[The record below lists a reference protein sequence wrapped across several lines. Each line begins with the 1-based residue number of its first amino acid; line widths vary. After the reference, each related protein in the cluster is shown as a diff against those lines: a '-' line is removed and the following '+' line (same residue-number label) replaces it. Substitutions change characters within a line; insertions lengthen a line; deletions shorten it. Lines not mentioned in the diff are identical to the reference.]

1 MNPIAQQAL
10 ERALNRSAE
19 SPRRTAGNCRRFWTT
34 AETTRLTAMYPD
46 TPMSELVALLGR
58 PKAAIYGK
66 AKELGLKR
74 SAEFLASEHS
84 GRLGLTNNPGVA
96 TRFQKGHGAW
106 NKGKPFYAG
115 GRSVETQFNSGQMP
129 HNHVPVGTEV
139 MATDGYLK
147 IKVAEPNAWE
157 WTHRR
162 NWEAVHGPIPQGSL
176 LVFKNGDHTNC
187 QVENLELITRGELMR
202 RNTIH
207 RYPPELK
214 TTIRQL
220 GKLKRAIEAAHEQ

>member
-10 ERALNRSAE
+10 ERARTSAADAKQGRSTT
-19 SPRRTAGNCRRFWTT
+19 RRRFWTT
-34 AETTRLTAMYPD
+34 AEVSRLVALYPD
-46 TPMSELVALLGR
+46 TPMIQLQEMLGR
-58 PKAAIYGK
+58 PKSAIYGK

-84 GRLGLTNNPGVA
+84 GRLCRSNNPGVA
-96 TRFQKGHGAW
+96 TRFQKGHGTW
-106 NKGKPFYAG
+106 NKGKPFAAG
-115 GRSVETQFNSGQMP
+115 GRSAETQFATGRLP
-129 HNHVPVGTEV
+129 HNHVPIGTEV

-162 NWEAVHGPIPQGSL
+162 NWEAAHGPIATGFL
-176 LVFKNGDHTNC
+176 LIFRDGDHNNC
-187 QVENLELITRGELMR
+187 NVENLELITRGELMR

-207 RYPPELK
+207 RYPEELK

-220 GKLKRAIEAAHEQ
+220 GKLKRAIEAAHE

>member
-1 MNPIAQQAL
+1 MNSIAKKAL
-10 ERALNRSAE
+10 EGARACVADPNKVRSTT
-19 SPRRTAGNCRRFWTT
+19 RRRFWTT
-34 AETTRLTAMYPD
+34 AEVSRLAVMYPD
-46 TPMSELVALLGR
+46 TPMTQLQEALGR
-58 PKAAIYGK
+58 PKSAIYGK

-84 GRLGLTNNPGVA
+84 GRLRSSNNPGVA
-96 TRFQKGHGAW
+96 TRFQKGHGTW
-106 NKGKPFYAG
+106 NKGKPFAAG
-115 GRSVETQFNSGQMP
+115 GRSAETQFASGRQP
-129 HNHVPVGTEV
+129 HNHVPLGTEV

-162 NWEAVHGPIPQGSL
+162 NWVAIHGPIPMGLL
-176 LVFKNGDHTNC
+176 LVFKDGDHNNC
-187 QVENLELITRGELMR
+187 NVENLELITRGELMR

-207 RYPPELK
+207 RYPEELK

-220 GKLKRAIEAAHEQ
+220 GKLKRAIEARP

>member
-10 ERALNRSAE
+10 KRARQ
-19 SPRRTAGNCRRFWTT
+19 RTVDTSLVSGAVRRRFWTT
-34 AETTRLTAMYPD
+34 AEEARLALLYPA
-46 TPMSELVALLGR
+46 TPMVELVELLNR
-58 PKAAIYGK
+58 PKSAIYGK

-84 GRLGLTNNPGVA
+84 GRLQRDNNPGVA
-96 TRFQKGHGAW
+96 TRFQKGHGSW
-106 NKGKPFYAG
+106 NKGKSFIAG
-115 GRSVETQFNSGQMP
+115 GRSMETQFTRGHLP

-147 IKVAEPNAWE
+147 VKVAEPNAWE

-162 NWEAVHGPIPQGSL
+162 SWEAAHGPIPKGFL
-176 LVFKNGDHTNC
+176 LVFKDGDHTNC
-187 QVENLELITRGELMR
+187 NIGNLELITRSELMR

-207 RYPPELK
+207 RYPEELK

-220 GKLKRAIEAAHEQ
+220 GKLKRAIEAADE

>member
-10 ERALNRSAE
+10 KRARAG
-19 SPRRTAGNCRRFWTT
+19 TAGTKQSCSSTRRRFWTT
-34 AETTRLTAMYPD
+34 AEVSRLTALYAD
-46 TPMSELVALLGR
+46 TPMTELQETFAR
-58 PKAAIYGK
+58 PKSAIYGK

-84 GRLGLTNNPGVA
+84 GRLRQGHESGVA
-96 TRFQKGHGAW
+96 TRFQKGHGSW
-106 NKGKPFYAG
+106 NKGKPFAAG
-115 GRSVETQFNSGQMP
+115 GRSTATQFAAGRLP
-129 HNHVPVGTEV
+129 HNHVPIGTEV

-162 NWEAVHGPIPQGSL
+162 NWESARGPIPAGLL

-187 QVENLELITRGELMR
+187 SVENLELITRSELMR

-207 RYPPELK
+207 RYPEELK
-214 TTIRQL
+214 NTIRQL
-220 GKLKRAIEAAHEQ
+220 GKLKRAIEAAHE

>member
-1 MNPIAQQAL
+1 MSPTAEQAL
-10 ERALNRSAE
+10 QRA
-19 SPRRTAGNCRRFWTT
+19 RTRAVDASTQKATTNRRFWTT
-34 AETTRLTAMYPD
+34 AEETLLRSLYPN
-46 TPMSELVALLGR
+46 TPMPELMVQIGR

-74 SAEFLASEHS
+74 SEAFLASEHS
-84 GRLGLTNNPGVA
+84 GRLRHDGNPGEA
-96 TRFQKGHGAW
+96 TRFKKGHGTW
-106 NKGKPFYAG
+106 NKGKPFSAG
-115 GRSVETQFNSGQMP
+115 GRSAETQFSGGHVP

-147 IKVAEPNAWE
+147 IKVAEPNTWE

-162 NWEAVHGPIPQGSL
+162 NWQAVHGPIPAGHL
-176 LVFKNGDHTNC
+176 LVFRNRDHTNC
-187 QVENLELITRGELMR
+187 NVDNLELITRGELMR

-207 RYPPELK
+207 RYPEELK

-220 GKLKRAIEAAHEQ
+220 SRLKRAIEAAHE

>member
-10 ERALNRSAE
+10 ARARAGTASATQVD
-19 SPRRTAGNCRRFWTT
+19 STTRRRFWTT
-34 AETTRLTAMYPD
+34 AEVSRLESLYAD
-46 TPMSELVALLGR
+46 TPMTQLQATFGR
-58 PKAAIYGK
+58 PKSAIYGK

-84 GRLGLTNNPGVA
+84 GRLRQGHESGVA
-96 TRFQKGHGAW
+96 TRFQKGNATW
-106 NKGKPFYAG
+106 NKGKPFAAG
-115 GRSVETQFNSGQMP
+115 GRSTETQFASGRLP
-129 HNHVPVGTEV
+129 HNHVPIGTEV

-147 IKVAEPNAWE
+147 VKVAEPNAWE

-162 NWEAVHGPIPQGSL
+162 NWEAVHGPIPAGLL
-176 LVFKNGDHTNC
+176 LVFKNGDHNNC
-187 QVENLELITRGELMR
+187 TVDNLELITRGELMR

-207 RYPPELK
+207 RYPEDLK

-220 GKLKRAIEAAHEQ
+220 GKLKRAIEAAHE

>member
-1 MNPIAQQAL
+1 VNTIAQEAL
-10 ERALNRSAE
+10 ERARARSE
-19 SPRRTAGNCRRFWTT
+19 DTSRIQPTKRRRFWTT
-34 AETTRLTAMYPD
+34 SEEKRLDSLYAA
-46 TPMSELVALLGR
+46 TPMSKLVEIFER
-58 PKAAIYGK
+58 PKSAIYGK

-84 GRLGLTNNPGVA
+84 GRLRSDDNPGVA
-96 TRFQKGHGAW
+96 SRFQKGHRAW
-106 NKGKPFYAG
+106 NKGTPFVAG
-115 GRSVETQFNSGQMP
+115 GRSKETQFSSGRLP

-147 IKVAEPNAWE
+147 VKIAEPNTWE

-162 NWEAVHGPIPQGSL
+162 NWEATNGPIAKGSL
-176 LVFKNGDHTNC
+176 LVFRDGDHTNC
-187 QVENLELITRGELMR
+187 KVENLELITRAELMR

-207 RYPPELK
+207 RYPEELK

-220 GKLKRAIEAAHEQ
+220 GKLKRAIEATNE

>member
-10 ERALNRSAE
+10 ARARAG
-19 SPRRTAGNCRRFWTT
+19 TASVTQGDSTARRRFWTT
-34 AETTRLTAMYPD
+34 AEVSRLESLYAD
-46 TPMSELVALLGR
+46 TPMIQLQATFGR
-58 PKAAIYGK
+58 PKSAIYGK

-84 GRLGLTNNPGVA
+84 GRLRQGHESGVA
-96 TRFQKGHGAW
+96 TRFQKGHGTW
-106 NKGKPFYAG
+106 NKGKPFAAR
-115 GRSVETQFNSGQMP
+115 GRSTETQFASGRLP
-129 HNHVPVGTEV
+129 HNHVPIGTEV

-147 IKVAEPNAWE
+147 VKVVEPNSWE

-162 NWEAVHGPIPQGSL
+162 NWEAVHGPIPAGL
-176 LVFKNGDHTNC
+176 LLIFKDGDHNNC
-187 QVENLELITRGELMR
+187 SVDNLELITRGELMR

-207 RYPPELK
+207 RYPEDLK

-220 GKLKRAIEAAHEQ
+220 GKLKRAIEAAHE